1 MTTATASLR
10 GHRAPLFSLSLFS
23 FAFVLFLLLLLS
35 SSPAI
40 VLVRAQ
46 ESSPPPVSVA
56 VAFDPSW
63 VGTTGPEGGAYGVRQ
78 ALSPDRTG
86 SRTLDPAL
94 LTSAGPQQ
102 WALLLASS
110 QVLSPSLLLNIV
122 IIIIIIPSITL
133 FNE

>member
-1 MTTATASLR
+1 MTTDTASLR
-10 GHRAPLFSLSLFS
+10 GHRAPLSSLSLFS

-35 SSPAI
+35 SSPSI

-94 LTSAGPQQ
+94 LTSADPQQ

-110 QVLSPSLLLNIV
+110 QVHSPLPV
-122 IIIIIIPSITL
+122 I
-133 FNE
+133 EY

>member
-10 GHRAPLFSLSLFS
+10 GHRAPLFSLSLFT
-23 FAFVLFLLLLLS
+23 FAFVLFLLLLS
-35 SSPAI
+35 SSPSI

-46 ESSPPPVSVA
+46 ESSPPVSVA

-63 VGTTGPEGGAYGVRQ
+63 VGTTDPEGGAYGVRQ
-78 ALSPDRTG
+78 ALSPDRTA

-94 LTSAGPQQ
+94 LTSADPQQ

-110 QVLSPSLLLNIV
+110 QVYSS
-122 IIIIIIPSITL
+122 
-133 FNE
+133 FRY